1 MNDTDML
8 YMAAQE
14 KRITELSEE
23 NKILMSE
30 ADRLINEKG
39 QLLKANEAMKECL
52 RDLRPIL
59 RKAFFAHY
67 EPQNKADEL
76 YDRIVKIVGR
86 E

>member
-1 MNDTDML
+1 MTDTDML

-14 KRITELSEE
+14 KRINKLSEE

-30 ADRLINEKG
+30 ADRLIKEKG
-39 QLLKANEAMKECL
+39 QLLKANEEMKQLLCE
-52 RDLRPIL
+52 LRPIL

-76 YDRIVKIVGR
+76 YDRIVKIVGK

>member
-1 MNDTDML
+1 MTDTDML

-23 NKILMSE
+23 KKILMSE
-30 ADRLINEKG
+30 ADRLIKEKG
-39 QLLKANEAMKECL
+39 QLLKTNEEMKQLLCE
-52 RDLRPIL
+52 LRPIL

-67 EPQNKADEL
+67 EQTNKANEL
-76 YDRIVKIVGR
+76 YDKITEIIGK